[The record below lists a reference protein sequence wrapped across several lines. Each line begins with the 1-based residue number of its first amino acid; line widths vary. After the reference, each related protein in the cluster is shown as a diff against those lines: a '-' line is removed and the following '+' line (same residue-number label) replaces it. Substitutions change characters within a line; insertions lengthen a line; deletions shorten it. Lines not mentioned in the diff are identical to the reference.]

1 MFSCFTCLSRLLFT
15 ILKRV
20 QYFLIFLIE
29 ISILFILSRL
39 LTKTLSQVLFLLTK
53 SRSVVTTIIAL
64 LFFPGV
70 VVHELSHMFAA
81 GILFVPVGDINLM
94 PKLSE
99 SGELRLGSVMI
110 GKTDILRR
118 AIIGLAPL
126 VVGLMIVL
134 GIPFMLQDS
143 SATFLFAAIAIYL
156 LFEIGNTM
164 FSSRKDMEGIVELV
178 IVLGLLVVI
187 FYVANFRW
195 PAEAFASFIS
205 RDYSVEFFKQINVFL
220 AWTIAI
226 DVITITVLKLAR
238 GFIYK

>member
-1 MFSCFTCLSRLLFT
+1 M
-15 ILKRV
+15 

-39 LTKTLSQVLFLLTK
+39 LTKTLSQVLFFITK

-126 VVGLMIVL
+126 VVGLTIVL

-143 SATFLFAAIAIYL
+143 SATFIFAAVAIYL

-164 FSSRKDMEGIVELV
+164 FSSRKDMEGIVEL
-178 IVLGLLVVI
+178 IMVLGLLAMT
-187 FYVANFRW
+187 FYIANFRW
-195 PAEAFASFIS
+195 PAEAFASFIN

-220 AWTIAI
+220 AWTVAI
-226 DVITITVLKLAR
+226 DVIVITILKLLR
-238 GFIYK
+238 SFIYK